1 MRFNFITWIQCISLL
16 IPFTFNFNVQVYAS
30 LSPVVH
36 IVNIESA
43 ATESLANVTVCVP
56 RAMLVVDFFFLV
68 SYIYM
73 LSFSVG

>member
-1 MRFNFITWIQCISLL
+1 MQCIALL

-56 RAMLVVDFFFLV
+56 RAMLVVDFF
-68 SYIYM
+68 S
-73 LSFSVG
+73 